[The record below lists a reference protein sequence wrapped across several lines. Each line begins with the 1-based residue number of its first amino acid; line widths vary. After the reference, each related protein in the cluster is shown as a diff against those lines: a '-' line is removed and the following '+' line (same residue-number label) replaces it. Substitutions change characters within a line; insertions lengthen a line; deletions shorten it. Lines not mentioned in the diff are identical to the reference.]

1 MKNDFIDVTGI
12 EFQGKFGDD
21 TCKGIEKPGKY
32 IIRVI
37 DYEWDEKCD
46 KAPVF
51 GPIGKKMVSF
61 EYGTPE
67 YNEIEAEYNK
77 LFDEKFGVESDAW
90 LPKEVDIVEI
100 YQFKGAASVIHTA
113 DRKWYYYNGNHRCF
127 KPMSAVEAKQEYV
140 DKLKWNDDLKLIK

>member
-12 EFQGKFGDD
+12 EFQGKFGND

-37 DYEWDEKCD
+37 DNKWDERCYKD
-46 KAPVF
+46 PVF
-51 GPIGKKMVSF
+51 GPIVKKLDSF

-67 YNEIEAEYNK
+67 YKEVEIEYNK
-77 LFDEKFGVESDAW
+77 LFDDKFGVDSDAW

-100 YQFKGAASVIHTA
+100 YHKDNQDTELVRTA
-113 DRKWYYYNGNHRCF
+113 NKKWYYYNGNHRCF
-127 KPMSAVEAKQEYV
+127 RPLYSYEVKEIIECRNLQV
-140 DKLKWNDDLKLIK
+140 IK

>member
-12 EFQGKFGDD
+12 EFQGKFGND

-37 DYEWDEKCD
+37 DNKWDERCYKD
-46 KAPVF
+46 PVF
-51 GPIGKKMVSF
+51 GPIVKKLDSF

-67 YNEIEAEYNK
+67 YKEVEIEYNK
-77 LFDEKFGVESDAW
+77 LFDDKFGVDSDAW

-100 YQFKGAASVIHTA
+100 YHKDDQDTELVHTA
-113 DRKWYYYNGNHRCF
+113 NKQWYYYNGNHRCF
-127 KPMSAVEAKQEYV
+127 RPLYSYEVKEIIECRNLQV
-140 DKLKWNDDLKLIK
+140 IK

>member
-37 DYEWDEKCD
+37 DYKWDEKCD
-46 KAPVF
+46 KDSVF
-51 GPIGKKMVSF
+51 GPIVKKLDSL

-67 YNEIEAEYNK
+67 YKEVEAEYNK
-77 LFDEKFGVESDAW
+77 LFDEKFGVDSDAW
-90 LPKEVDIVEI
+90 LPKEVDIIEI
-100 YQFKGAASVIHTA
+100 YQKEGKGAELIHTA
-113 DRKWYYYNGNHRCF
+113 NKKWYYYNGNHRCF
-127 KPMSAVEAKQEYV
+127 KSLYSYEVKEFIEYSNLQV
-140 DKLKWNDDLKLIK
+140 IK

>member
-12 EFQGKFGDD
+12 EFQGEFGND

-37 DYEWDEKCD
+37 DNKWDERCYKD
-46 KAPVF
+46 PVF
-51 GPIGKKMVSF
+51 GPIVKKLDSF

-67 YNEIEAEYNK
+67 YKEVETEYNK
-77 LFDEKFGVESDAW
+77 LFDDKFGVNSDAW

-100 YQFKGAASVIHTA
+100 YHKDDQDTELVRTA
-113 DRKWYYYNGNHRCF
+113 NKKWYYYNGNHRCF
-127 KPMSAVEAKQEYV
+127 RPLYSYEVKEIIECRNLQV
-140 DKLKWNDDLKLIK
+140 IK